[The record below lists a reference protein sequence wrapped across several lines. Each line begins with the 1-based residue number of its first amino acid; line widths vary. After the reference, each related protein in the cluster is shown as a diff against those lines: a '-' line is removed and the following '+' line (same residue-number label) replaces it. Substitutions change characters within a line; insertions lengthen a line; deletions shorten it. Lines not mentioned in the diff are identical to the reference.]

1 MIGYQHLPL
10 SSKFSYDLD
19 ESNMIL
25 ILTSSLVLNLILN
38 LILLLIS
45 NFMSVSV
52 ASVPIRD
59 NAWLRLFL
67 GIFAGGLE
75 FRQWRWWRQLLGKRG
90 DGK

>member
-1 MIGYQHLPL
+1 
-10 SSKFSYDLD
+10 
-19 ESNMIL
+19 MIL
-25 ILTSSLVLNLILN
+25 ILTSSLILILNLNLIL
-38 LILLLIS
+38 IS
-45 NFMSVSV
+45 NFTSVSV

-75 FRQWRWWRQLLGKRG
+75 FRLWRWWRQLLGKRG